1 MNAKNEEKDTDSDLN
16 LPTKKFIFIGIIVA
30 LLCYLLFSILQPFFF
45 LKKKYSKQYLAQHYK
60 VDKKTFNK
68 WSIFW
73 KNANGILDD
82 YPKRKL
88 LTIEEVKF
96 IKEKLGDPRTF
107 PVMSKKDIITKA
119 EGTYKTLR
127 KSVEK
132 YPHQFGIAYD
142 DFLRMK
148 KFPPAIAQKIM
159 EQYG

>member
-1 MNAKNEEKDTDSDLN
+1 MDNKPTNNEKLTESFWIQAIILLSLIVYCFLN
-16 LPTKKFIFIGIIVA
+16 KILKTLPKSKTK
-30 LLCYLLFSILQPFFF
+30 Q
-45 LKKKYSKQYLAQHYK
+45 SKQELATYYK

-73 KNANGILDD
+73 KTANGILDD

-148 KFPPAIAQKIM
+148 KFPPAIAQRIM
-159 EQYG
+159 EQYE